1 MAEIFLH
8 LANQE
13 RKDIVETLSVRLGR
27 RAKVLEKDVWVCW
40 ALFGLLKSSKS
51 NVTNNVNLLCIIK
64 A

>member
-27 RAKVLEKDVWVCW
+27 RAKVLEKDV
-40 ALFGLLKSSKS
+40 F
-51 NVTNNVNLLCIIK
+51 VTVIGTATATITPDDRRL